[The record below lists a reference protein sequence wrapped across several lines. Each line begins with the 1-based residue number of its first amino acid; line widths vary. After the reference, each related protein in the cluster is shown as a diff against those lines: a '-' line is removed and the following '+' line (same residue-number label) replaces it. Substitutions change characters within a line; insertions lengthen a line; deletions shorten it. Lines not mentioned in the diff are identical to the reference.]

1 VLPLRAALSARGE
14 EGVRRSEAAGRLAGE
29 RFETVITAA
38 GLGVE
43 WAIGLLYREFHPML
57 VRYLRARG
65 ALAPEEAAERV
76 WTDIAHG
83 LPSFSGD
90 ESSFRRWIFGSA
102 RALLLPG
109 ESSDA
114 PTAGSGSPM
123 TGAIGR
129 VAGLP
134 AAHADVLLLKALG
147 NLDVDDVAII
157 TGQEAGAVRLLEI
170 DALRL
175 LGDPATLARMEAS

>member
-1 VLPLRAALSARGE
+1 MA
-14 EGVRRSEAAGRLAGE
+14 
-29 RFETVITAA
+29 
-38 GLGVE
+38 
-43 WAIGLLYREFHPML
+43 
-57 VRYLRARG
+57 
-65 ALAPEEAAERV
+65 
-76 WTDIAHG
+76 
-83 LPSFSGD
+83 
-90 ESSFRRWIFGSA
+90 
-102 RALLLPG
+102 
-109 ESSDA
+109 
-114 PTAGSGSPM
+114 
-123 TGAIGR
+123 GAIGR